1 MQRGHIPERGPETRK
16 KQRTY
21 SYQPAGVKERRRR
34 ILCILV
40 LAGVLIFSAWQLIS
54 YAADYFAAQRAAG
67 QLREIKPAAQI
78 FADLM
83 AEYDAVRRTFFT
95 EEV

>member
-1 MQRGHIPERGPETRK
+1 MELEKLTLGSLRRAVFDGDTKTG
-16 KQRTY
+16 
-21 SYQPAGVKERRRR
+21 SLMAGQ
-34 ILCILV
+34 I
-40 LAGVLIFSAWQLIS
+40 
-54 YAADYFAAQRAAG
+54 AG